1 MIARTGSTG
10 CPEDLHG
17 IPVTY
22 AEAAT
27 GGRLSP
33 SRKDQLTPHSLAFY
47 VDVITSGTVL
57 GAKPTDSPD
66 QVTAILGSDFAENSF
81 NGWSMWRDYGMVEFF
96 WHRESRDHPW
106 VGHHFTLQVHRLSS
120 GGSIVNRE
128 IRKRYGRFD
137 RHLRFD
143 KLERLL
149 AKRGVRM
156 EDVPDSNAPACTLHW
171 QPVSQVSVMAC
182 RAHGWGKCRRGGER
196 IGDVYAVSSSMSAKQ
211 VAWYRARYG
220 CQNA

>member
-1 MIARTGSTG
+1 M
-10 CPEDLHG
+10 
-17 IPVTY
+17 
-22 AEAAT
+22 AT
-27 GGRLSP
+27 VGRVSP

-57 GAKPTDSPD
+57 DAKPTDSPD

-81 NGWSMWRDYGMVEFF
+81 DDRSMWRDYGMVEFF
-96 WHRESRDHPW
+96 WGRESRDHPW

-120 GGSIVNRE
+120 GGSTVNRA
-128 IRKRYGRFD
+128 IRERYGRFD

-149 AKRGVRM
+149 TKRDVHM
-156 EDVPDSNAPACTLHW
+156 EDVPDPNAPAYTLHW
-171 QPVSQVSVMAC
+171 QPVSQVSLIAC
-182 RAHGWGKCRRGGER
+182 RDHGRGKCRRGGER
-196 IGDVYAVSSSMSAKQ
+196 IGDVYAVSSSMSAEQ

-220 CQNA
+220 RRNA